1 MQRTSLYNKLYEV
14 VSNLKPG
21 RFGNATLYS
30 EHLHKQHL
38 DAFEMPSK
46 TKKKEY
52 CKPGTIRKTISLAT
66 KFGLI
71 SPDPFELTSEGTTS
85 AKSASS
91 FKNVLA
97 SQIIGYLDNK
107 KFSIQQILDAIDS
120 IHPPDLP
127 EVSTIFEAGKTKD
140 SEVDEP
146 EFRKILYLFHLCDRL
161 DREVKHL
168 YFRK

>member
-146 EFRKILYLFHLCDRL
+146 EFQENFISFPSL
-161 DREVKHL
+161 
-168 YFRK
+168 